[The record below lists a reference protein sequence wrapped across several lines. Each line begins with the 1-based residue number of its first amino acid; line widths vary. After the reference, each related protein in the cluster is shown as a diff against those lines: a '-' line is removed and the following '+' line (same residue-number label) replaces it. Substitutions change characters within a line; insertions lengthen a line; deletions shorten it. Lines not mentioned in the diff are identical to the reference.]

1 VLPAVPAEYPIVLR
15 ELKADADLR
24 DIAVLMISA
33 LDEMDTVIRCFEL
46 GAEDYLAKPFDAVL
60 LRARVGASLEK
71 KRLRDQQARHVH
83 ELAEWNRLLEQRVQ
97 EQEAQMERLGRLK
110 RFFSPQVALPVLGA
124 VEESKGPREA

>member
-1 VLPAVPAEYPIVLR
+1 VLR

-33 LDEMDTVIRCFEL
+33 LDEMETVIRCFEL

-71 KRLRDQQARHVH
+71 KRLRDQQARHVR
-83 ELAEWNRLLEQRVQ
+83 ELAEWNRLLEQR
-97 EQEAQMERLGRLK
+97 ASRNK
-110 RFFSPQVALPVLGA
+110 W
-124 VEESKGPREA
+124 PRWSASAG